1 MIIHLLTDFLHSLWG
16 LAFVAAPF
24 VFIVIAL
31 GVDVHIVL
39 SGDFN
44 SMLRALAR
52 SPALPSFNK
61 VWRGNSLRSKVML
74 ISMVSALFIWPKY
87 FIKRGWLDVQDYD
100 AFPASLRRKILISS
114 WLNTIGFVW
123 LVLAGGAVK
132 ITRL

>member
-24 VFIVIAL
+24 VFIVVAL
-31 GVDVHIVL
+31 GMDVHIVL

-44 SMLRALAR
+44 IMLRALAR
-52 SPALPSFNK
+52 SPALSSFQG

-87 FIKRGWLDVQDYD
+87 FIERGWLDVQDHD
-100 AFPASLRRKILISS
+100 SFPVGLRRKILISA
-114 WLNTIGFVW
+114 WLNTIGCVW